1 MVKTGQ
7 SGFFEPVDGLSLL
20 SCERLSCLEATVSIM
35 ARNIHFRELNE
46 KIKASGGDVQLDE
59 VYGQRFIGSALKEKK
74 LTIKGTPGNALG
86 CYLDGA
92 VIEVFGNAQDAVGDT
107 MNDGKIII
115 HGNAGDAL
123 GYAMRGGS
131 IFVRGNT
138 GYRTGIHMK
147 EYCSQ
152 ELNLE
157 KKPVIVIGGKAGSF
171 LGEYLAGGLIVV
183 LGIGAEGEVLPP
195 GSVPLAALPPASSP
209 VGNFTGTGMHGGK
222 IFIRTKKD
230 LTALP
235 AQVAADIADKDDL
248 TEIESVVK
256 EFAGYFGMD
265 AESLLKDQFFVLRPN
280 AKNPYKQ
287 LYTTN

>member
-1 MVKTGQ
+1 M
-7 SGFFEPVDGLSLL
+7 
-20 SCERLSCLEATVSIM
+20 SIL
-35 ARNIHFRELNE
+35 AKNYHFRELNE
-46 KIKASGGDVQLDE
+46 RIKAAGEYVHIDDCFGE
-59 VYGQRFIGSALKEKK
+59 RFIGSALKDKT
-74 LTIKGTPGNALG
+74 LIINGTPGNALG

-92 VIEVFGNAQDAVGDT
+92 VIEVHGNAQDATGDT

-131 IFVRGNT
+131 IFVKGNA

-147 EYCSQ
+147 EYK
-152 ELNLE
+152 E
-157 KKPVIVIGGKAGSF
+157 KKPVIVICGRAGSF

-183 LGIGAEGEVLPP
+183 LGIEAEG
-195 GSVPLAALPPASSP
+195 GGQSLAAP

-222 IFIRTKKD
+222 IFIRTTVE

-235 AQVAADIADKDDL
+235 AQVAVEVASEDDKL
-248 TEIESVVK
+248 EIEPFVK
-256 EFAGYFGMD
+256 EFADHFGMD
-265 AESLLKDQFFVLRPN
+265 AAYLLHDDFFVLKPN

-287 LYTTN
+287 LYTAN